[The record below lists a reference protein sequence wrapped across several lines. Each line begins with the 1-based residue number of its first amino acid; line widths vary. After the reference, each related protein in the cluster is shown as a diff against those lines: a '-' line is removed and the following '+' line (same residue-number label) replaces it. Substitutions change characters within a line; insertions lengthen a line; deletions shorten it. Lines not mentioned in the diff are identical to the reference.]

1 MEAADDNRAS
11 EGLHR
16 AGVRQYDRRHYTVVI
31 AVQRVA
37 YYCSLVDL
45 RLTRPPPT
53 LDLDLGLGRA
63 AVRRHSSFEK
73 NLY

>member
-11 EGLHR
+11 EGLHG
-16 AGVRQYDRRHYTVVI
+16 AGVRQYDRRHYAVVI

-37 YYCSLVDL
+37 YYRSLVDL
-45 RLTRPPPT
+45 RLRRRPPT

-63 AVRRHSSFEK
+63 VRRHSSFE